1 MCKANKLDVGN
12 IPINSFLDCVCYY
25 QSYINQTLC
34 KDIRALY
41 IRIDLASDHIHITY
55 LLRSSMEPM
64 NRMNAVKYLLIIL
77 LLLCSCS
84 GNVDKSRLSGMD
96 YRLFNGTIAERLARA
111 VKNGDVETIRE
122 EVLNHNIPVDLKNKE
137 CGTTLL
143 MMATYHNNLKAA
155 RCLLELGADPNLYED
170 TLGSWGENSVLIA
183 SRRITP
189 SPEMLSLLI
198 SYGGDPNSQAKGI
211 KYNNVRK
218 PVPMRD
224 FALQVACALSIE
236 KVRILVEA
244 GADVNKV
251 EDSPY
256 TSPSAMYSAIIH
268 NNMDILLYLLQ
279 NGADYNMK
287 FIEGDYSKEKTI
299 FTECTILDELRC
311 LRYPLHS
318 ERHRQKMEV
327 VKFLANKGLYY
338 SKTPIPD
345 WVIKW
350 AKKEYPDNWEEYL
363 ARY

>member
-1 MCKANKLDVGN
+1 
-12 IPINSFLDCVCYY
+12 
-25 QSYINQTLC
+25 
-34 KDIRALY
+34 
-41 IRIDLASDHIHITY
+41 
-55 LLRSSMEPM
+55 MEPM

-77 LLLCSCS
+77 LLLGSCS

-170 TLGSWGENSVLIA
+170 TLENWGENSVLIA

-189 SPEMLSLLI
+189 SPEMLSLLLE
-198 SYGGDPNSQAKGI
+198 YGGDPNSQAKGI

-224 FALQVACALSIE
+224 FALKVASAHSIE
-236 KVRILVEA
+236 KVRILVRA
-244 GADVNKV
+244 GAEVNKMG
-251 EDSPY
+251 DSPCE
-256 TSPSAMYSAIIH
+256 TAIYSALAQ
-268 NNMDILLYLLQ
+268 NRMDILLYLLK
-279 NGADYNMK
+279 NGADYN
-287 FIEGDYSKEKTI
+287 KT
-299 FTECTILDELRC
+299 FMLWDHPRGEPVMTEFSFLDMLRW
-311 LRYPLHS
+311 LHYPLHS

-327 VKFLANKGLYY
+327 VKFLASKGLYY

>member
-1 MCKANKLDVGN
+1 
-12 IPINSFLDCVCYY
+12 
-25 QSYINQTLC
+25 
-34 KDIRALY
+34 
-41 IRIDLASDHIHITY
+41 
-55 LLRSSMEPM
+55 MEPM

-143 MMATYHNNLKAA
+143 MMATYHNNLKSA

-224 FALQVACALSIE
+224 FALQVASDRSIE

-279 NGADYNMK
+279 NGADY
-287 FIEGDYSKEKTI
+287 
-299 FTECTILDELRC
+299 TETFLTVHSECSILDMLRRS
-311 LRYPLHS
+311 RYPLHS